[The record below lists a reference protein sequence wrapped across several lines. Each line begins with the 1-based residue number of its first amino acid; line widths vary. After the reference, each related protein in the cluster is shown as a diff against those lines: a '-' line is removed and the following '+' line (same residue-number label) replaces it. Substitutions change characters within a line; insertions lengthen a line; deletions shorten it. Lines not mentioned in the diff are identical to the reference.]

1 MPLRDSMSAVIK
13 TVPQPGAEWKTM
25 PIPRPGPREVLV
37 KVLAAS
43 ICGTD
48 LHIYEWNEWAAHR
61 VKTPQIMGHE
71 LAGEVV
77 EVGREVSSVR
87 VGDFVT
93 AETHITCGQC
103 VQCRTGRR
111 EICRHL
117 KIVGVDTDGSFA
129 DYMVLPETNAWKNP
143 SSIPPE
149 VAAIQEPLGNAI
161 DTVLVEDTAG
171 KTCVVVGCG
180 PVGCLAVAV
189 ARVSGATSVI
199 ATDINNYRLH
209 LAEQMGATHILN
221 PNDIDVEEE
230 VLKLTH
236 GDGVDVICEMSGN
249 VGALRQSFRMLAP
262 GGRISLL
269 GLYGG
274 PQTLDLN
281 DDVILR
287 GIRVFG
293 ITGRKMF
300 GTWYKAARFLESG
313 MIDPT
318 SLITHRLPLR
328 EYQKAMDIMK
338 SGNSGKVIL
347 FPDQA
352 RNEGAG
358 MRGH

>member
-1 MPLRDSMSAVIK
+1 MPHTDSMSAVVK
-13 TVPQPGAEWKTM
+13 TAPQYGAEWQTM
-25 PIPRPGPREVLV
+25 PLPQMGSRDVLV
-37 KVLAAS
+37 KVLATS

-48 LHIYEWNEWAAHR
+48 LHIYEWNDWAAHR
-61 VKTPQIMGHE
+61 VKIPQIMGHE
-71 LAGEVV
+71 LAGKVV
-77 EVGREVSSVR
+77 EAGSEVSTVK
-87 VGDFVT
+87 VGDCVT

-103 VQCRTGRR
+103 FQCRTGRR
-111 EICRHL
+111 EICRNL
-117 KIVGVDTDGSFA
+117 KIIGIDTNGSFA

-143 SSIPPE
+143 RSIPPE

-161 DTVLVEDTAG
+161 DTVLAEDIGG

-180 PVGCLAVAV
+180 PVGTLAVAV
-189 ARVSGATSVI
+189 ARACGATLVI
-199 ATDINNYRLH
+199 ATDINNYRLD
-209 LAEQMGATHILN
+209 LAKRMGATHIFN
-221 PNDIDVEEE
+221 PNDTDIVRE
-230 VLKLTH
+230 VLSLTH

-249 VGALRQSFRMLAP
+249 GGALRQSFRMLAP
-262 GGRISLL
+262 GGRASLL

-281 DDVILR
+281 DEVIMR
-287 GIRVFG
+287 GIRVLG

-318 SLITHRLPLR
+318 PLITHRLPLR
-328 EYQKAMDIMK
+328 EYAKAMDIMK

-347 FPDQA
+347 IPEPA
-352 RNEGAG
+352 SSENAG